1 MLDSAVPRKTLQGQR
16 ELVDRRQKL
25 HARSRSLLIAVH
37 GAHSVAE
44 LKRQFAALGDVGSI
58 LDELSALGLIA
69 ADGKPANAAANPG
82 VAAPSAAPESEL
94 PPLQLARAFINE
106 TAVAALG
113 LRAFLFTLKLE
124 RCYTKAELTELLPE
138 YHRVLAKSKG
148 EEFAVAMA
156 LRVEDILRRA

>member
-1 MLDSAVPRKTLQGQR
+1 MFDTAVPRKTLQGQR

-37 GAHSVAE
+37 GQHSVAE
-44 LKRQFAALGDVGSI
+44 LRRQFSALGDVGGI
-58 LDELSALGLIA
+58 LDELGALGLIT
-69 ADGKPANAAANPG
+69 ADAQSGAAAP
-82 VAAPSAAPESEL
+82 APESEL

-124 RCYTKAELTELLPE
+124 RCYTRAELADLLPE
-138 YHRVLAKSKG
+138 YRRVLAKAKS
-148 EEFAVAMA
+148 EEFAASMVG
-156 LRVEDILRRA
+156 RVEQILAGA

>member
-1 MLDSAVPRKTLQGQR
+1 MQDNAIPRKTASGQR
-16 ELVDRRQKL
+16 ELVERKQKL

-37 GAHSVAE
+37 GQHSVAE

-58 LDELSALGLIA
+58 LAELSTLGLIA
-69 ADGKPANAAANPG
+69 VDGRGGANAPG
-82 VAAPSAAPESEL
+82 AAPTATGEAEM
-94 PPLQLARAFINE
+94 PPLQMARAFINE

-138 YHRVLAKSKG
+138 YQRVLAKAKN
-148 EEFAVAMA
+148 EEFANAMRQ
-156 LRVEDILRRA
+156 RVELILAQA

>member
-69 ADGKPANAAANPG
+69 ADGMPSASAANPG
-82 VAAPSAAPESEL
+82 AAAPADAEL

-124 RCYTKAELTELLPE
+124 RCYTKAELTELLAE
-138 YHRVLAKSKG
+138 YRRVLGKAKG